1 MYLFEKPLIRGTLLK
16 RKSQFTALIDIDG
29 EELIAHIPTTN
40 RIGDVENWKSQ
51 ELDLLRKNFGNKR
64 NFNSMFV
71 KMNEIRNKVMHPS
84 RGSLDDDEKMA
95 LVDFYIVLK
104 KS

>member
-40 RIGDVENWKSQ
+40 RMSIQ
-51 ELDLLRKNFGNKR
+51 
-64 NFNSMFV
+64 
-71 KMNEIRNKVMHPS
+71 IQ
-84 RGSLDDDEKMA
+84 
-95 LVDFYIVLK
+95 
-104 KS
+104 

>member
-84 RGSLDDDEKMA
+84 RVF
-95 LVDFYIVLK
+95 LVK
-104 KS
+104 

>member
-40 RIGDVENWKSQ
+40 RIGDVEN
-51 ELDLLRKNFGNKR
+51 KNR
-64 NFNSMFV
+64 Y
-71 KMNEIRNKVMHPS
+71 
-84 RGSLDDDEKMA
+84 RGG
-95 LVDFYIVLK
+95 
-104 KS
+104 